1 MRRCGRGVFPL
12 LSALLPFVDV
22 MDVFATLKQQQQ
34 QQQQQCH
41 TILPKITCLAR
52 FERERRRRKREGRFY
67 DILYLVVVVVVV
79 FQQNSR

>member
-1 MRRCGRGVFPL
+1 MTRDEQRGRGVFPL
-12 LSALLPFVDV
+12 LSALPFVDV

-41 TILPKITCLAR
+41 TTLPKITCLAR
-52 FERERRRRKREGRFY
+52 FERERRRKREGRFY
-67 DILYLVVVVVVV
+67 DILYLVVAVVV